1 MKHIHTCVSE
11 DALQSVNYIHLTKKR
26 IARQTSEFYY
36 LTFILLFKLFEH
48 LFLQMHV
55 KIRYQ
60 TMFSNVRN
68 SFLCVVNSKIYLKG
82 KSRSKVTP
90 IVKYIGVLS
99 SSYDILKMYIFSI
112 CRMFETMVIRK

>member
-82 KSRSKVTP
+82 KSRSYRK
-90 IVKYIGVLS
+90 IYRRFKF
-99 SSYDILKMYIFSI
+99 IL
-112 CRMFETMVIRK
+112 